1 MNPDYVA
8 MARLRFQPR
17 VIRTLERRI
26 ERDREELYR
35 IRNDIMHGREPA
47 RRLKRMERTMVAR
60 IGKNTEKLGKMR
72 SEDAKLRQKLSDLIS
87 DEKPLMHG
95 STVGKNLK

>member
-17 VIRTLERRI
+17 VIRTLEGRI

-35 IRNDIMHGREPA
+35 IRNEIMHGREPA
-47 RRLKRMERTMVAR
+47 GRLKRMERTMVAR
-60 IGKNTEKLGKMR
+60 IGKNTEKLGKLCIVCKR
-72 SEDAKLRQKLSDLIS
+72 SLEDI
-87 DEKPLMHG
+87 EKNG
-95 STVGKNLK
+95 AENNCVEK